1 MDTFMALFP
10 RGGGAHNTSSAAT
23 VAATASAGMSH
34 LYPPRIACFVCGAEG
49 PADYPIFAE
58 PPPQTAERSAVA
70 APSAHF
76 PFLLAHPPPM
86 GCSTLKAGDARGTK
100 SCRPCHMALMR
111 QVLALPNG

>member
-1 MDTFMALFP
+1 MALFP
-10 RGGGAHNTSSAAT
+10 RGGGAHGSSSAAA
-23 VAATASAGMSH
+23 VAAAASAGMSH

-58 PPPQTAERSAVA
+58 PPHAAERSSPAA

-86 GCSTLKAGDARGTK
+86 GCSALKAGDARGTK

-111 QVLALPNG
+111 QWD

>member
-1 MDTFMALFP
+1 MSAIKS
-10 RGGGAHNTSSAAT
+10 TS
-23 VAATASAGMSH
+23 
-34 LYPPRIACFVCGAEG
+34 PPHSSFVCGAEG

-58 PPPQTAERSAVA
+58 PPHAAERSSPAA

-86 GCSTLKAGDARGTK
+86 GCSALKAGDARGTK

-111 QVLALPNG
+111 QVPIYPKKSAESPTAKLTNWVTQVTWRLEPNHV